1 MVKIML
7 SFKSIFSAL
16 GSVFSAKYILFGEEA
31 DFQHVLNRIYT
42 FTLAS
47 IAWSFL
53 KTFGM
58 HMSFR
63 SVHFVFDGTIFFC
76 ILNAINSLLIAFV
89 LSTQGPVI
97 RESLN
102 AFKDLIF
109 MLSEKR
115 FSFTL
120 FLVNVISSYFLVG
133 IKKIKHSIF
142 RKLEQIDEE
151 KIEHTD
157 EETPDEEIV
166 YTHNSDEHE

>member
-1 MVKIML
+1 M
-7 SFKSIFSAL
+7 
-16 GSVFSAKYILFGEEA
+16 
-31 DFQHVLNRIYT
+31 
-42 FTLAS
+42 
-47 IAWSFL
+47 
-53 KTFGM
+53 
-58 HMSFR
+58 
-63 SVHFVFDGTIFFC
+63 
-76 ILNAINSLLIAFV
+76 

>member
-1 MVKIML
+1 
-7 SFKSIFSAL
+7 
-16 GSVFSAKYILFGEEA
+16 
-31 DFQHVLNRIYT
+31 
-42 FTLAS
+42 
-47 IAWSFL
+47 
-53 KTFGM
+53 
-58 HMSFR
+58 
-63 SVHFVFDGTIFFC
+63 
-76 ILNAINSLLIAFV
+76 
-89 LSTQGPVI
+89 
-97 RESLN
+97 
-102 AFKDLIF
+102 

-133 IKKIKHSIF
+133 IKNIKHSIF